1 MSKSLPLLS
10 VVWGT
15 LTTLFAATSAANQLT
30 HPLIPSWIQLG
41 GLVVRMCPLT
51 RFKNWLLRFTRSI
64 SHDFLAPEQWLEEF
78 QSNFNLSVCVSISWI
93 RKYFRVTVGWS
104 RLSSWLSIDELK
116 SISITKHCCAKEILT
131 HKKPMRNYKEKY
143 TECIWCIGLKFSAR
157 TFYTEILLSMPR
169 VSSCNYWMIVGVT
182 TGTGQ
187 KGFANTTVWLDTFRS
202 SRSIL
207 IPGFWNPNSSNN
219 RGRTF
224 SRNRKHLRWI
234 LNLWG

>member
-104 RLSSWLSIDELK
+104 RLSSWLSVDELK

-131 HKKPMRNYKEKY
+131 
-143 TECIWCIGLKFSAR
+143 
-157 TFYTEILLSMPR
+157 
-169 VSSCNYWMIVGVT
+169 
-182 TGTGQ
+182 Q
-187 KGFANTTVWLDTFRS
+187 K
-202 SRSIL
+202 
-207 IPGFWNPNSSNN
+207 
-219 RGRTF
+219 
-224 SRNRKHLRWI
+224 
-234 LNLWG
+234 NLWEIIRKNIQSVSGASGSNFQPELFILRYYFQCQGFLHVTIEW